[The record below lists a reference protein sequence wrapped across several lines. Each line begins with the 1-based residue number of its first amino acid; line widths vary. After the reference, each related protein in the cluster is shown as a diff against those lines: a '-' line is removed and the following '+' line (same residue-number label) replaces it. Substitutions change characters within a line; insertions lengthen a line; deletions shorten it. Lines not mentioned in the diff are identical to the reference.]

1 MVLGEL
7 RSLDDYATIAPAL
20 GAFYFLVKLHQ
31 KTDPMNVIEYLVKQH
46 KVAAI
51 PGTAFGLTDD
61 CYLRI
66 AYAALPIE
74 PLKEGIGRFV
84 SGIRAFSKR

>member
-31 KTDPMNVIEYLVKQH
+31 KADPMDVIEYLVSQH

-51 PGTAFGLTDD
+51 PGTAFGLSDD

-84 SGIRAFSKR
+84 TGIRAFSKR